1 MEYDTIA
8 AIATPSGSGG
18 IGIIKIS
25 GKDAFSIAEAIF
37 QKSHASRGES
47 SSESEALSFPL
58 KSHRLYHGHI
68 LNPGTGQV
76 LDEVLLS
83 AMKAPMTY
91 TREDVIEIN
100 THSGYIVMAS
110 ILDLV
115 LQKGARLAD
124 PGEFTK
130 RAYLS
135 GRIDLTQAEA
145 VIDIINSRTQKSLE
159 IATSQIKGNLKNR
172 IESIRGSLMDIITQ
186 LEAAIDFPEDVGDVI
201 DAVSVKQ
208 ILDKEIIDE
217 LSDMVEQYEN
227 AHFLRDGLKMIVVGR
242 PNVGKSS
249 LMNRLIEEDRV
260 IVTSIPGTTRDI
272 IEETLNIHGIPV
284 IIADS
289 AGLHD
294 TKDPVEVI
302 GIGKTKDYIHASDL
316 ILFMIDASDPFTIED
331 QKIYETIIGGKRLI
345 LVINKIDLVEDDVK
359 PVIPETWEQI
369 PSVKISALYGNGLSS
384 LKDLIVKLA
393 VGDHQPE
400 VQNTIIPNL
409 RHKIALEKSLEFSVS
424 ASEELRRGT
433 SFELIAIDIKETLDK
448 LGEIVG
454 AVAKEEVI
462 DQIFSRFC
470 IGK

>member
-8 AIATPSGSGG
+8 AIATPIGSGG

-25 GKDAFSIAEAIF
+25 GQDSFSIAEAIF
-37 QKSHASRGES
+37 QRSHPSWGAGRPEGE
-47 SSESEALSFPL
+47 APSFPL
-58 KSHRLYHGHI
+58 KSHRLYHGYI
-68 LNPGTGQV
+68 VNPETGRV

-83 AMKAPMTY
+83 AMKAPRTY

-145 VIDIINSRTQKSLE
+145 VIDIINSRTEKSLE
-159 IATSQIKGNLKNR
+159 IATSQIKGDLKNR
-172 IESIRGSLMDIITQ
+172 IEFIRNSLIDILTQ
-186 LEAAIDFPEDVGDVI
+186 VEAAIDFPEDVGDLI
-201 DAVSVKQ
+201 DVESINQ
-208 ILDKEIIDE
+208 ILDKSVIDE
-217 LSDMVEQYEN
+217 LSDMVAQYEN

-249 LMNRLIEEDRV
+249 LMNRLIKNDRV
-260 IVTSIPGTTRDI
+260 IVTPIPGTTRDL
-272 IEETLNIHGIPV
+272 IEETLNIRGIPV

-289 AGLHD
+289 AGLHE

-302 GIGKTKDYIHASDL
+302 GIEKTKEYIHTSDL

-331 QKIYETIIGGKRLI
+331 NKIYQIIGDKRLI
-345 LVINKIDLVEDDVK
+345 LVINKIDLVEEGFK
-359 PVIPETWEQI
+359 PELPEAWDKI

-384 LKDLIVKLA
+384 LKDLIAKLA
-393 VGDHQPE
+393 LGDHHLD
-400 VQNTIIPNL
+400 VQSTIIPNL
-409 RHKIALEKSLEFSVS
+409 RHKIALEKSMELAVS
-424 ASEELRRGT
+424 ASEEIRKGT
-433 SFELIAIDIKETLDK
+433 SFDLIAIDIKETLDS
-448 LGEIVG
+448 LGEIIG
-454 AVAKEEVI
+454 AVAKEDII
-462 DQIFSRFC
+462 DQIFKRFC

>member
-1 MEYDTIA
+1 MENDTIA
-8 AIATPSGSGG
+8 AISTPTGSGG

-37 QKSHASRGES
+37 QKSHASRAEDGS
-47 SSESEALSFPL
+47 KSKALSFPL

-68 LNPGTGQV
+68 VNPGSGQV

-172 IESIRGSLMDIITQ
+172 IEAIRGSLIDIITQ
-186 LEAAIDFPEDVGDVI
+186 VEAAIDFPEDIGDVI
-201 DAVSVKQ
+201 DAVFVKQ
-208 ILDKEIIDE
+208 ILDKEIIGE

-249 LMNRLIEEDRV
+249 LMNRLIQEDRV
-260 IVTSIPGTTRDI
+260 IVTSIPGTTRDL

-289 AGLHD
+289 AGLHE

-331 QKIYETIIGGKRLI
+331 QKIYKTIIGDKRLI
-345 LVINKIDLVEDDVK
+345 LVINKIDLVEDDFK
-359 PVIPETWEQI
+359 PEIPETWEKI
-369 PSVKISALYGNGLSS
+369 PSVKISALYGNGLNS
-384 LKDLIVKLA
+384 LKDLIAKLA
-393 VGDHQPE
+393 VGDHQLE

-409 RHKIALEKSLEFSVS
+409 RHKIALEKSLEFAVS
-424 ASEELRRGT
+424 ASEELRKGT

-454 AVAKEEVI
+454 VVAKEDVI